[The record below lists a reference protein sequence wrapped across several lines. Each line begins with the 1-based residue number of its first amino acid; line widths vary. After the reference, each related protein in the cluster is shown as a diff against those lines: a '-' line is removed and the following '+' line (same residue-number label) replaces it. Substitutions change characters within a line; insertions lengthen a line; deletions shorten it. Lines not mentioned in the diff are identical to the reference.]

1 MNPASGNSSSRG
13 SKRKLFGDDEVSSL
27 AQAILSSAGVGIYI
41 VQNGKF
47 VYVSPLYQK
56 LTGYS
61 ERELIATHS
70 LSYIHP
76 EDRTMVREK
85 AIRSLQTK
93 SLEPYEYRFI
103 KKHQEILWALETI
116 TPISYEGQRATLG
129 SFMDISHRKKMEEAL
144 QKSEENY
151 RLLFES
157 AGQGILIAKD
167 EKIQFANTALAEIV
181 GYPKEVITA
190 RPFISFIHP
199 DDRSMVL
206 NRHKM
211 RLKGD
216 DPENDYQFRAV
227 TSDGTVKW
235 LQINARKISWDGVPA
250 SLSFITDITDRR
262 QAQEDLRA
270 SEEKYRTII
279 EQMEDGYF
287 EIDLAGN
294 YTFVNNAESEI
305 VGYSREEMI
314 GMNARQYLDG
324 ESLKRAAQ
332 VYKASYKTG
341 EPFKS
346 LEVEI
351 IRKDG
356 TKGFN
361 ETSGSVIRDA
371 GGKPVGFR
379 GFTRDVTER
388 KQAEMRLQRSEERY
402 RDIFENAQEGIYQT
416 TCEGKFLMANQA
428 MARILGYDSP
438 EELLGE
444 QPDISLR
451 IYVNPEERTKVIE
464 QVQREGVVKG
474 QEIQFYRKDGRKI
487 WISRTM
493 RIVRDEQNNEIY
505 LEGIVED
512 ITEKKESVDRL
523 RKALGGTVQAIASV
537 VETKDPY
544 TAGHQRRAADLARA
558 MGTELSLSPDQIEG
572 LRMAGIIHDIGKISV
587 PAEILST
594 PRRLTAIEFSLI
606 KMHAQSGYDILK
618 DVDFPW
624 PIARMVLEHHERM
637 SGSGYPHGLSGNEIL
652 MESRIL
658 AVADVV
664 EAMAT
669 HRPYRPALGLDAAL
683 EEISSKNGI
692 LYDPNV
698 VSVCL
703 RLFRE
708 KNYIIKT

>member
-1 MNPASGNSSSRG
+1 MNTESGNPTSEASP
-13 SKRKLFGDDEVSSL
+13 KKLFEDDEFSSL
-27 AQAILSSAGVGIYI
+27 AEAILSSAGVGIYI
-41 VQNGKF
+41 VQNGRF

-61 ERELIATHS
+61 EKELIGTHS
-70 LSYIHP
+70 LGYIYL
-76 EDRTMVREK
+76 EDRGTVREK
-85 AIRSLQTK
+85 AIRSLKTK
-93 SLEPYEYRFI
+93 SLEPYEYWFV
-103 KKHQEILWALETI
+103 KKHQEIMWALETI
-116 TPISYEGQRATLG
+116 APISYEGERATLG
-129 SFMDISHRKKMEEAL
+129 SFMDISHRKKVEAAL

-167 EKIQFANTALAEIV
+167 ETIQFANAALAEIV
-181 GYPKEVITA
+181 GYPKEVITT

-199 DDRSMVL
+199 DDRSIVL

-211 RLKGD
+211 RLRGEA
-216 DPENDYQFRAV
+216 PENDYQFRV
-227 TSDGTVKW
+227 MTSDGTVKW
-235 LQINARKISWDGVPA
+235 LQINARMISWDGVPA

-262 QAQEDLRA
+262 QAQDELRA

-279 EQMEDGYF
+279 EQMVDGYF

-294 YTFVNNAESEI
+294 YTFVNDAESNI
-305 VGYSREEMI
+305 VGYAREEMI
-314 GMNARQYLDG
+314 GMNSRQYLD
-324 ESLKRAAQ
+324 EENLQ
-332 VYKASYKTG
+332 KAMQSFRKSYRTC

-346 LEVEI
+346 LEIEI
-351 IRKDG
+351 TRKDG

-361 ETSGSVIRDA
+361 EIAGSVVRDS
-371 GGKPVGFR
+371 GGKRVGFR

-388 KQAEMRLQRSEERY
+388 KQSEMKLQRSEERY

-416 TCEGKFLMANQA
+416 TCEGRFLMANQA
-428 MARILGYDSP
+428 MARILGYDAP
-438 EELLGE
+438 EELLDE
-444 QPDISLR
+444 KPDLARR

-464 QVQREGVVKG
+464 QVQREGVVRG

-493 RIVRDEQNNEIY
+493 RIVRDDQNKEPY

-544 TAGHQRRAADLARA
+544 TAGHQRRVADLARA
-558 MGTELSLSPDQIEG
+558 MATELNLSPDQIEG

-637 SGSGYPHGLSGNEIL
+637 DGSGYPNGLTGDDIL
-652 MESRIL
+652 LESRVL

-669 HRPYRPALGLDAAL
+669 HRPYRPALGLEAAL
-683 EEISSKNGI
+683 EEINTKKGI

-703 RLFRE
+703 RLFQD
-708 KNYIIKT
+708 KNFVIKA

>member
-1 MNPASGNSSSRG
+1 MNTESGNPTSEASP
-13 SKRKLFGDDEVSSL
+13 KKLFEDDEFSSL
-27 AQAILSSAGVGIYI
+27 AEAILSSAGVGIYI
-41 VQNGKF
+41 VQNGRF

-61 ERELIATHS
+61 EKELIGTHS
-70 LSYIHP
+70 LGYIYL
-76 EDRTMVREK
+76 EDRGTVREK
-85 AIRSLQTK
+85 AIRSLKTK
-93 SLEPYEYRFI
+93 SLEPYEYWFV
-103 KKHQEILWALETI
+103 KKHQEIMWALETI
-116 TPISYEGQRATLG
+116 APISYEGERATLG
-129 SFMDISHRKKMEEAL
+129 SFMDISHRKKVEAAL

-167 EKIQFANTALAEIV
+167 ETIQFANAALAEIV
-181 GYPKEVITA
+181 GYPKEVITT

-199 DDRSMVL
+199 DDRSIVL

-211 RLKGD
+211 RLRGEA
-216 DPENDYQFRAV
+216 PENDYQFRV
-227 TSDGTVKW
+227 MTSDGTVKW
-235 LQINARKISWDGVPA
+235 LQINARMISWDGVPA

-262 QAQEDLRA
+262 QAQDELRA
-270 SEEKYRTII
+270 SEEKYRT
-279 EQMEDGYF
+279 
-287 EIDLAGN
+287 
-294 YTFVNNAESEI
+294 
-305 VGYSREEMI
+305 
-314 GMNARQYLDG
+314 
-324 ESLKRAAQ
+324 
-332 VYKASYKTG
+332 
-341 EPFKS
+341 
-346 LEVEI
+346 
-351 IRKDG
+351 
-356 TKGFN
+356 
-361 ETSGSVIRDA
+361 
-371 GGKPVGFR
+371 
-379 GFTRDVTER
+379 
-388 KQAEMRLQRSEERY
+388 
-402 RDIFENAQEGIYQT
+402 IFENAQEGIYQT
-416 TCEGKFLMANQA
+416 TCEGKFIMANQA
-428 MARILGYDSP
+428 MARILGYDAP
-438 EELLGE
+438 EELLDE
-444 QPDISLR
+444 KPDLARR

-464 QVQREGVVKG
+464 QVQREGVVRG

-493 RIVRDEQNNEIY
+493 RIVRDDQNKEPY

-544 TAGHQRRAADLARA
+544 TAGHQRRVADLARA
-558 MGTELSLSPDQIEG
+558 MATELNLSPDQIEG

-637 SGSGYPHGLSGNEIL
+637 DGSGYPNGLTGDDIL
-652 MESRIL
+652 LESRVL

-669 HRPYRPALGLDAAL
+669 HRPYRPALGLEAAL
-683 EEISSKNGI
+683 EEINTKKGI

-703 RLFRE
+703 RLFQD
-708 KNYIIKT
+708 KNFVIKA

>member
-1 MNPASGNSSSRG
+1 MNTESGNPTSEASP
-13 SKRKLFGDDEVSSL
+13 KKLFEDDEFSSL
-27 AQAILSSAGVGIYI
+27 AEAILSSAGVGIYI
-41 VQNGKF
+41 VQNGRF

-61 ERELIATHS
+61 EKELIGTHS
-70 LSYIHP
+70 LGYIYL
-76 EDRTMVREK
+76 EDRGTVREK
-85 AIRSLQTK
+85 AIRSLKTK
-93 SLEPYEYRFI
+93 SLEPYEYRFV
-103 KKHQEILWALETI
+103 KKHQEIMWALETI
-116 TPISYEGQRATLG
+116 APISYEGERATLG
-129 SFMDISHRKKMEEAL
+129 SFMDISHRKKVEAAL

-167 EKIQFANTALAEIV
+167 ETIQFANAALAEIV
-181 GYPKEVITA
+181 GYPKEVITT

-199 DDRSMVL
+199 DDRSIVL

-211 RLKGD
+211 RLRGEA
-216 DPENDYQFRAV
+216 PENDYQFRV
-227 TSDGTVKW
+227 MTSDGTVKW
-235 LQINARKISWDGVPA
+235 LQINARMISWDGVPA

-262 QAQEDLRA
+262 QAQDELRA

-279 EQMEDGYF
+279 EQMVDGYF

-294 YTFVNNAESEI
+294 YTFVNDAESNI
-305 VGYSREEMI
+305 VGYAREEMI
-314 GMNARQYLDG
+314 GMNSRQYLD
-324 ESLKRAAQ
+324 EENLQ
-332 VYKASYKTG
+332 KAMQSFRKSYRTC

-346 LEVEI
+346 LEIEI
-351 IRKDG
+351 TRKDG

-361 ETSGSVIRDA
+361 EIAGSVVRDS
-371 GGKPVGFR
+371 GGKRVGFR

-388 KQAEMRLQRSEERY
+388 KQSEMKLQRSEERY

-416 TCEGKFLMANQA
+416 TCEGRFLMANQA
-428 MARILGYDSP
+428 MARILGYDAP
-438 EELLGE
+438 EELLDE
-444 QPDISLR
+444 KPDLARR

-464 QVQREGVVKG
+464 QVQREGVVRG

-493 RIVRDEQNNEIY
+493 RIVRDDQNKEPY

-544 TAGHQRRAADLARA
+544 TAGHQRRVADLARA
-558 MGTELSLSPDQIEG
+558 MATELNLSPDQIEG

-637 SGSGYPHGLSGNEIL
+637 DGSGYPNGLTGDDIL
-652 MESRIL
+652 LESRVL

-669 HRPYRPALGLDAAL
+669 HRPYRPALGLEAAL
-683 EEISSKNGI
+683 EEINTKKGI

-703 RLFRE
+703 RLFQD
-708 KNYIIKT
+708 KNFVIKA

>member
-1 MNPASGNSSSRG
+1 MNTESNNPT
-13 SKRKLFGDDEVSSL
+13 SKARPKKIFGDDEVSSL

-41 VQNGKF
+41 VQDGRF

-61 ERELIATHS
+61 EKELIGTHS
-70 LSYIHP
+70 LNYIHQ

-93 SLEPYEYRFI
+93 SLEPYEYRFV
-103 KKHQEILWALETI
+103 KKHRKILWALETI
-116 TPISYEGQRATLG
+116 TPIIYDGERATLG
-129 SFMDISHRKKMEEAL
+129 SFMDISHRKKVEEAL

-167 EKIQFANTALAEIV
+167 ETIQFANAALSEIL
-181 GYPKEVITA
+181 GYPKEVITS
-190 RPFISFIHP
+190 RPFVTFVHP
-199 DDRSMVL
+199 EDRSMLL
-206 NRHKM
+206 NRHRM
-211 RLKGD
+211 RLKGEI
-216 DPENDYQFRAV
+216 PENDYQFRV
-227 TSDGTVKW
+227 ITSDGTIKW
-235 LQINARKISWDGVPA
+235 LQINARIISWNGVPA

-294 YTFVNNAESEI
+294 YTFVNDAESNI
-305 VGYSREEMI
+305 VGYSREEMS
-314 GMNARQYLDG
+314 GMNARCYLDG
-324 ESLKRAAQ
+324 ESLKRATQ

-351 IRKDG
+351 IRKDK

-361 ETSGSVIRDA
+361 EISGAVIRDA

-388 KQAEMRLQRSEERY
+388 KQAELRLQRSEERY

-416 TCEGKFLMANQA
+416 TCEGRFLMANQA
-428 MARILGYDSP
+428 MARILGYDTP
-438 EELLGE
+438 EELLDE
-444 QPDISLR
+444 QTDLARR

-464 QVQREGVVKG
+464 QVQREGVVRG
-474 QEIQFYRKDGRKI
+474 QEIQFYRNDGRKI

-493 RIVRDEQNNEIY
+493 RIVRDEQNNEPY

-544 TAGHQRRAADLARA
+544 TAGHQRRVADLARA
-558 MGTELSLSPDQIEG
+558 MGTELGLSPDQIEG

-594 PRRLTAIEFSLI
+594 PRRLTPIEFSLI
-606 KMHAQSGYDILK
+606 KMHSQSGYDILK

-637 SGSGYPHGLSGNEIL
+637 DGSGYPNGLTGNDIL
-652 MESRIL
+652 LESRVL

-669 HRPYRPALGLDAAL
+669 HRPYRPALGLEAAL
-683 EEISSKNGI
+683 EEINLKKGI
-692 LYDPNV
+692 LYDPDV

-703 RLFRE
+703 KLFHD
-708 KNYIIKT
+708 KNFVIKA

>member
-1 MNPASGNSSSRG
+1 LNTESGNPTSEASP
-13 SKRKLFGDDEVSSL
+13 KKLFEDDEFSSL
-27 AQAILSSAGVGIYI
+27 AEAILSSAGVGIYI
-41 VQNGKF
+41 VQNGRF

-61 ERELIATHS
+61 EKELIGTHS
-70 LSYIHP
+70 LGYIYL
-76 EDRTMVREK
+76 EDRGTVREK
-85 AIRSLQTK
+85 AIRSLKTK
-93 SLEPYEYRFI
+93 SLEPYEYWFV
-103 KKHQEILWALETI
+103 KKHQEIMWALETI
-116 TPISYEGQRATLG
+116 APISYEGERATLG
-129 SFMDISHRKKMEEAL
+129 SFMDISHRKKVEAAL

-167 EKIQFANTALAEIV
+167 ETIQFANAALAEIV
-181 GYPKEVITA
+181 GYPKEVITT

-199 DDRSMVL
+199 DDRSIVL

-211 RLKGD
+211 RLRGEA
-216 DPENDYQFRAV
+216 PENDYQFRV
-227 TSDGTVKW
+227 MTSDGTVKW
-235 LQINARKISWDGVPA
+235 LQINARMISWDGVPA

-262 QAQEDLRA
+262 QAQDELRA
-270 SEEKYRTII
+270 SEEKYRT
-279 EQMEDGYF
+279 
-287 EIDLAGN
+287 
-294 YTFVNNAESEI
+294 
-305 VGYSREEMI
+305 
-314 GMNARQYLDG
+314 
-324 ESLKRAAQ
+324 
-332 VYKASYKTG
+332 
-341 EPFKS
+341 
-346 LEVEI
+346 
-351 IRKDG
+351 
-356 TKGFN
+356 
-361 ETSGSVIRDA
+361 
-371 GGKPVGFR
+371 
-379 GFTRDVTER
+379 
-388 KQAEMRLQRSEERY
+388 
-402 RDIFENAQEGIYQT
+402 IFENAQEGIYQT
-416 TCEGKFLMANQA
+416 TCEGKFIMANQA
-428 MARILGYDSP
+428 MARILGYDAP
-438 EELLGE
+438 EELLDE
-444 QPDISLR
+444 KPDLARR

-464 QVQREGVVKG
+464 QVQREGVVRG

-493 RIVRDEQNNEIY
+493 RIVRDDQNKEPY

-544 TAGHQRRAADLARA
+544 TAGHQRRVADLARA
-558 MGTELSLSPDQIEG
+558 MATELNLSPDQIEG

-637 SGSGYPHGLSGNEIL
+637 DGSGYPNGLTGDDIL
-652 MESRIL
+652 LESRVL

-669 HRPYRPALGLDAAL
+669 HRPYRPALGLEAAL
-683 EEISSKNGI
+683 EEINTKKGI

-703 RLFRE
+703 RLFQD
-708 KNYIIKT
+708 KNFVIKA